1 MQICEICFEMWSKTD
16 TTLPTTNIQTAVFQD
31 IHFWA
36 SATFILQDNVTERD
50 MGSLFNSLVCS
61 SVDCRL
67 QDITQDSHGL

>member
-1 MQICEICFEMWSKTD
+1 MKSALKCEVRLILLCQQQI
-16 TTLPTTNIQTAVFQD
+16 IQTAVFQD